1 MVMKSS
7 VIRSAIAS
15 IVFGFAFSPFAS
27 ADLAIQF
34 STNNGASFSNSL
46 QYQEGDVAT
55 IEVYLTDSEVNGA
68 VATDGLQAF
77 ELFVESSTSVSSIT
91 SASLQFPFEDSGGST
106 TASDSFVWDAQSFV
120 GAPTGQ
126 QILLGSFDIIANT
139 EGQSIF
145 TASDNDTANDNWLRG
160 IFGAGSSG
168 SFGFTV
174 VAVPE
179 PSSLML
185 GMGLIALCASQR
197 RRR

>member
-1 MVMKSS
+1 MGMVMKSS

-160 IFGAGSSG
+160 GSSG
-168 SFGFTV
+168 SFSFTV